1 MPNAIGYAA
10 TAADSGMS
18 AFHFERRALRP
29 DDVRIDIL
37 FCGVCHSD
45 LHTARNDWGGTIYPC
60 CPGHEIVGRVS
71 AVGPQV
77 RKFREG
83 DMAAVGCLV
92 DSCMDCDQC
101 RKGEEQLCRN
111 RSTGTYNG
119 KDRITGE
126 LTFGGYS
133 DHIVVR
139 EAFVLKIPDGMDIA
153 RAAPLLCAG
162 ITTWSPLKKWN
173 AGPGTRLGV
182 AGLGGLGHMAVKL
195 GAALGGEVTVIT
207 GSESKRA
214 DAHALGAQHVLLS
227 SDKDA
232 MRAARNG
239 FDLIIDTIPVA
250 HRLQAYL
257 PLLDIDGSLVIVGA
271 IDETPPFHSGLLLGG
286 RRRVSG
292 SPIGGIAETQEMLDF
307 CAARGVLPECE
318 MIPIQDINHAW
329 ERMERSDVKYRFVID
344 MASLGAERKA
354 A

>member
-10 TAADSGMS
+10 TAAASGMS

-77 RKFREG
+77 RKFRQG
-83 DMAAVGCLV
+83 DLAAVGCLV
-92 DSCMDCDQC
+92 DSCMACDQC

-271 IDETPPFHSGLLLGG
+271 IDEIPPFHSGLLLGG

-307 CAARGVLPECE
+307 CAARGVLPDCE

>member
-1 MPNAIGYAA
+1 
-10 TAADSGMS
+10 
-18 AFHFERRALRP
+18 
-29 DDVRIDIL
+29 
-37 FCGVCHSD
+37 
-45 LHTARNDWGGTIYPC
+45 
-60 CPGHEIVGRVS
+60 
-71 AVGPQV
+71 V

-83 DMAAVGCLV
+83 DLAAVGCLV
-92 DSCMDCDQC
+92 DSCMACDQC